1 VRSTARELSAPGAAL
16 IPAVQCALMAGR
28 EIRQVYQREFSVE
41 TKEDRTPITEADRR
55 AHRAIFGYLT
65 AVSPHPILSE
75 EGRDIPFEERSP
87 WGTYWLVDPLDGTK
101 EFVKRNDEFTVN
113 IALMSPEG
121 PALGVVYAPVLEILY
136 FSIPGR
142 GSYKLLEPVAAVPG
156 LELPDGPGGAGVS
169 EAVPGSGPGSGLPL
183 GRPTELAEALV
194 SVAQMLPRGRSLDL
208 TGTRHYPRLTV
219 MASRSHRGPSF
230 ERYVE
235 DLRRHAGQIEIRS
248 LGSALKPCLVAEGV
262 ADLYPRF
269 GPTME
274 WDTAAAHAIL
284 HGVGKRMISLE
295 SGEEL
300 GYNKPELVNPSFV
313 AL

>member
-1 VRSTARELSAPGAAL
+1 
-16 IPAVQCALMAGR
+16 
-28 EIRQVYQREFSVE
+28 
-41 TKEDRTPITEADRR
+41 
-55 AHRAIFGYLT
+55 
-65 AVSPHPILSE
+65 
-75 EGRDIPFEERSP
+75 
-87 WGTYWLVDPLDGTK
+87 
-101 EFVKRNDEFTVN
+101 
-113 IALMSPEG
+113 
-121 PALGVVYAPVLEILY
+121 
-136 FSIPGR
+136 
-142 GSYKLLEPVAAVPG
+142 
-156 LELPDGPGGAGVS
+156 
-169 EAVPGSGPGSGLPL
+169 
-183 GRPTELAEALV
+183 
-194 SVAQMLPRGRSLDL
+194 
-208 TGTRHYPRLTV
+208 
-219 MASRSHRGPSF
+219 
-230 ERYVE
+230 VE